1 MGVMQCLLN
10 RVSSRQPRGT
20 SDIVNGSY
28 RVGEHGALRQGS
40 GADIPLRGSVGPHH
54 YKPRARE
61 HEMTTIPANL
71 LSSSFLMYPL
81 AAIARRRDGV
91 RIFYRAASDAMMPC
105 FTETISKSMGWNSQ
119 RRYASLPAWKTT
131 EHSRPSRS

>member
-1 MGVMQCLLN
+1 MSDGDPDIGPHFLLTIQAHALSADHSVPLGRN
-10 RVSSRQPRGT
+10 PACFRIVYAAGR
-20 SDIVNGSY
+20 DISSY

-81 AAIARRRDGV
+81 AAIAVVVTVCVFFIVRRRM
-91 RIFYRAASDAMMPC
+91 R
-105 FTETISKSMGWNSQ
+105 
-119 RRYASLPAWKTT
+119 
-131 EHSRPSRS
+131 